1 MVEIVTNISPLPP
14 AILAQSVEQVISNDQ
29 VVGSSPID
37 GTIPHPMECSSVV
50 ERLTVNQVVAGSN
63 PAIPVASIAQRIV
76 QCFCKAKVVCSNQTG
91 GIWGSSSAGLEHR
104 TVTAKVVGSSPIYPV
119 SKEYYEI

>member
-1 MVEIVTNISPLPP
+1 MACSIMVMQMTVNHWT
-14 AILAQSVEQVISNDQ
+14 A
-29 VVGSSPID
+29 GSSPA
-37 GTIPHPMECSSVV
+37 T
-50 ERLTVNQVVAGSN
+50 
-63 PAIPVASIAQRIV
+63 PVASIAQRIV

-119 SKEYYEI
+119 HI